1 MQLTSSEDVTGHPL
15 SPLLQARSVAIVG
28 ASERPDSLGRQ
39 VMAQLLGG
47 GYQGRVYPITPSYP
61 EVAGLRTW
69 PSVLDLAEP
78 VDLTVLAVADHRLE
92 DLLKDS
98 IAAGTRGATIFSP
111 SLGLGS
117 NGESLRI
124 RLAVIAD
131 AAGIPMC
138 GPNGM
143 GFLNLD
149 HHLRICG
156 FFQPWDLQVGSVTF
170 LSHSGSLFSAMLHN
184 RRRMRFNLAVSSGLE
199 TVTAM
204 DQYLD
209 YSLDQPTTRV
219 VGMFVET
226 VRRPQA
232 MAVALSRARNRDI
245 PVVVLK
251 VGRTERARAAA
262 ATHSEAMA
270 GDADVYRAFFDAHGV
285 HQVDTLA
292 EMMDTLEVFTT
303 ERRPRPGGLASVH
316 DSGGERTLLLDQIE
330 RVGVPLASIS
340 NATRSRLAAVL
351 DPGLEPDNPVD
362 AWSTGHDAV
371 EDFAESLRAL
381 AADPAV
387 GLLAFGVDLTAEEA
401 PAAGYVDFLSGLA
414 EEIELPL
421 VVLANLADGVDPVQ
435 ATGLRDHGIP
445 VLEGT
450 ETGLRAIGHAIEHVT
465 FRLPTPPVATRVRSE
480 VVERWRERLTRPD
493 PILEQE
499 ALRLIGDFGIPV
511 VPSIE
516 ALSIAETV
524 AAFEQIGGPV
534 ALKTAGDHLHK
545 TEVDGVRLGLDRVD
559 RVVEAYQDLSTR
571 LGPAVLVQRLVADG
585 IELAMGVVNDPQFGR
600 LLVLAAGGRL
610 IEILD
615 DRTMAL
621 VPVDHYWAERMMGR
635 LRVTRLL
642 DGVRGSAPADRA
654 GVLDALVKLSDLASH
669 LGDRLAGLDINPLL
683 AGPFGVMAVDALAMP
698 LIPRTHRS
706 GA

>member
-39 VMAQLLGG
+39 VMAQLVGG

-61 EVAGLRTW
+61 EVAGLKTR
-69 PSVLDLAEP
+69 PSVLDLGEP

-98 IAAGTRGATIFSP
+98 IAAGTRGAAVFSP
-111 SLGLGS
+111 ALGLGS
-117 NGESLRI
+117 SGESLRI
-124 RLAVIAD
+124 RLAGLAD

-138 GPNGM
+138 GANGM

-149 HHLRICG
+149 HRLRICG
-156 FFQPWDLQVGSVTF
+156 FFQPWDLEAGPVTF

-184 RRRMRFNLAVSSGLE
+184 RRRMRFNLVVSSGLE

-219 VGMFVET
+219 VGMFLET
-226 VRRPQA
+226 VRKPQA
-232 MAVALSRARNRDI
+232 MAAALSRAHNRDI
-245 PVVVLK
+245 PVVALK
-251 VGRTERARAAA
+251 VGRNERGRAAA

-270 GDADVYRAFFDAHGV
+270 GDTDVYRAFFDAHGV

-292 EMMDTLEVFTT
+292 EMMDTLEIFTAR
-303 ERRPRPGGLASVH
+303 RRPKSGGLASVH

-330 RVGVPLASIS
+330 RVGVRLASIS
-340 NATRSRLAAVL
+340 DATRSRLAEVL

-362 AWSTGHDAV
+362 AWSTGHNAV
-371 EDFAESLRAL
+371 EVFAESLRAL
-381 AADPAV
+381 AADPGV

-401 PAAGYVDFLSGLA
+401 PATGYVQFLSGLA
-414 EEIELPL
+414 EEIDQPL
-421 VVLANLADGVDPVQ
+421 VVLANLADGVDSLQ
-435 ATGLRDHGIP
+435 ATGLRDRGIP

-465 FRLPTPPVATRVRSE
+465 FRVPTPAMATRARPE
-480 VVERWRERLTRPD
+480 VVERWRKRLTRPD

-516 ALSIAETV
+516 ASSVGEAV
-524 AAFEQIGGPV
+524 AAFEQIGGQI
-534 ALKTAGDHLHK
+534 ALKSAGGHLHK
-545 TEVDGVRLGLDRVD
+545 TEVDGVRLGLDRVE
-559 RVVEAYQDLSTR
+559 RLVEAYQDLSTR
-571 LGPAVLVQRLVADG
+571 LGPKVLVQPMVANG
-585 IELAMGVVNDPQFGR
+585 TELAMGSVYDPQFGQ

-610 IEILD
+610 VEILD

-621 VPVDHYWAERMMGR
+621 APVDHHWAEMMLGR
-635 LRVTRLL
+635 LRVAKLL
-642 DGVRGSAPADRA
+642 DGARGSAPAGRTA
-654 GVLDALVKLSDLASH
+654 VLDALVNLSHLVSS

-683 AGPFGVMAVDALAMP
+683 AGPYGVVAVDALA
-698 LIPRTHRS
+698 IPRTHD
-706 GA
+706 